1 MQENNTGPGNL
12 GENEKDWTTT
22 KGEHVTDAMLLAFR
36 VAAKPQPKKSI
47 LDEAEEIIY
56 GDREELYGHPSLN
69 LSNIAEQWSLYLQQ
83 RYGAQFE
90 MEPDDVCWMMVQ
102 LKMVRQMNASKRDN
116 LVDAVGYIAL
126 IERVEDYEKDQGHVA
141 ADE

>member
-1 MQENNTGPGNL
+1 MQENNTGPGNP
-12 GENEKDWTTT
+12 GENERDWPTVI
-22 KGEHVTDAMLLAFR
+22 GDPATDA
-36 VAAKPQPKKSI
+36 VCIGIGQPAKKSI

-56 GDREELYGHPSLN
+56 GDREQVYGHPSLN

-126 IERVEDYEKDQGHVA
+126 IERVEDYEKEQGHAA